1 MTTTNS
7 LGDFTIDL
15 RSDTVTRPT
24 SEMRAEMSKA
34 ITGDDV
40 FAEDPEINALQE
52 KCAKMFSME
61 AGLFCPSGTMTNQIA
76 ISVHTSPG
84 DEVICSSFSH
94 VYNYEGGGIAR
105 LSGASV
111 KLLDGDRGMFTSADV
126 ESAINP
132 NDSHYA
138 RTSLVCLEDTC
149 NKGGGSIW
157 DIEEIKKVSKSAR
170 SYGLAVH
177 LDGARLW
184 NAIVARGIHH
194 DADALKA
201 YASNFDSISLC
212 LSKGLGC
219 PVGSVLLGSESFIAE
234 AHRVRKV
241 LGGGMRQAGCVAIAG
256 TFAINNLLDRLSQDH
271 TRAKVLG
278 EAALNHPKV
287 KGHAPIDTNIVILE
301 LEDGVDASELVE
313 VWSKKGIKCFPF
325 SNTSIRF
332 VTHLDNTDAEVA
344 EACRILKTNGE

>member
-7 LGDFTIDL
+7 LCDFSIDL

-24 SEMRAEMSKA
+24 SEMRAEMTRA
-34 ITGDDV
+34 ISGDDV

-52 KCAKMFSME
+52 KCAEMFSME
-61 AGLFCPSGTMTNQIA
+61 AGLYCPSGTMTNQIA

-84 DEVICSSFSH
+84 DEVICSSYSH
-94 VYNYEGGGIAR
+94 IYHYEGAGIAR

-111 KLLDGDRGMFTSADV
+111 KLLEGDRGMFTSVDV
-126 ESAINP
+126 EAAINP

-157 DIEEIKKVSKSAR
+157 DIEEIKKVSKAAR
-170 SYGLAVH
+170 SAGLAVH

-184 NAIVARGIHH
+184 NAIVARGVHR
-194 DADALKA
+194 DSASLSS

-212 LSKGLGC
+212 LSEGLGC
-219 PVGSVLLGSESFIAE
+219 PVGSVLLGSKSFIAE

-241 LGGGMRQAGCVAIAG
+241 LGGGMRQAGIVASAG
-256 TFAINNLLDRLSQDH
+256 TYAIEHHLDRLAEDH
-271 TRAKVLG
+271 SRALALG
-278 EAALNHPKV
+278 EAALQHPSV
-287 KGHAPIDTNIVILE
+287 KSHAPIDTNIVIIE
-301 LEDGVDASELVE
+301 LEDGVDAAGQVE
-313 VWSKKGIKCFPF
+313 VWAKKGIKCFPF
-325 SNTSIRF
+325 SRTSIRF
-332 VTHLDNTDAEVA
+332 VTHLDITDAEVE
-344 EACRILKTNGE
+344 EACRILKTN